1 MADDD
6 PADRELTQEAWSAS
20 KLANPL
26 RFVENGREL
35 LDYLYRQGKY
45 KDPESAPRPGII
57 LLDLNMPVMDGREAL
72 REIKNDDHLRRI
84 PVVIMTTSEAE
95 QDIVRGYDLGAAAYI
110 IKPVTFERMTDVV
123 KTLEHFWVEIVRLAP
138 DG

>member
-6 PADRELTQEAWSAS
+6 AADRELTQEAWDAS

-26 RFVENGREL
+26 RFVENGRQL
-35 LDYLYRQGKY
+35 LDYLRHQGKFS
-45 KDPESAPRPGII
+45 DPASAPRPGII

-72 REIKNDDHLRRI
+72 KEIKRDEHLRRI

-95 QDIVRGYDLGAAAYI
+95 QDIVKSYDLGAAAYV

-123 KTLEHFWVEIVRLAP
+123 KTIEHFWVEIVKLAP
-138 DG
+138 AK